1 MNFSRP
7 AKRLISPLSIKYAA
21 ILFLFGCISLVGANA
36 FVFTIDP
43 SMSSLTL
50 SGTVPGG
57 SLQEQGPG
65 SLVTTYSGT
74 IDADYTGSTIQFNSA
89 AADAAINGTWQ
100 PLPGGGAGSAPADY
114 GATQSTFSVFG
125 AGRNIVFNITSGV
138 IAVSS
143 GNFDASQLTISATT
157 GDLDYRYS
165 GGSGSTDL
173 SGLFG
178 SNAATAG
185 NISIVGGTATLTVP
199 VQITQM
205 LSLNSTNDTTITLA
219 GTIVATAVVPE
230 GSISAL
236 LIAGGIFLVVARRAQ
251 RRLSAFSKRR

>member
-7 AKRLISPLSIKYAA
+7 AQRAVSPMSIKYLTT
-21 ILFLFGCISLVGANA
+21 IFLFGCISLVRANA
-36 FVFTIDP
+36 FVFTID
-43 SMSSLTL
+43 SLMSSLTL
-50 SGTVPGG
+50 SGSAPGG
-57 SLQEQGPG
+57 SLQQQGPG

-89 AADAAINGTWQ
+89 GADAAINGTWQ

-114 GATQSTFSVFG
+114 GATQPMFSVFG

-138 IAVSS
+138 IVVSA
-143 GNFDASQLTISATT
+143 GNFDASQLTISPTT
-157 GDLDYRYS
+157 GDLDYRS
-165 GGSGSTDL
+165 ILGGASTDL

-185 NISIVGGTATLTVP
+185 NISIVGGIATLTIP
-199 VQITQM
+199 VQITET

-219 GTIVATAVVPE
+219 GNIVATAVVPE
-230 GSISAL
+230 GSISSL

-251 RRLSAFSKRR
+251 RRLFASSKRR